1 MGFFDYYLFF
11 FSVIGLLPTRFTAPF
26 VDFYGSRVSFVRSLF
41 FYFLMLTSFTC
52 LTVFCLTLFSL
63 VFFFFYIFS
72 HGFLSCFP
80 WKPLPGD
87 ASNWRPTPQNQLT
100 DKNTRTKYSG
110 CHEIASAPATEDS
123 AEFGGQVAQQRGS
136 LLKPTSVVRR
146 ILRSSLMKIGL
157 ELLQIIVI
165 VLLPVL
171 PPVDFGDREHHHHP
185 TRSSFWIR
193 NHISLCIASGTILD
207 FLLFC
212 TRELLNFC
220 KGFHHNKRRRKNNV
234 LVLHVSEEERGKPSL
249 RLNILT
255 IFSRPLSI
263 SLITLSL
270 LPSNLIK
277 QFWSC
282 IQRCLIAP
290 KFEKG

>member
-1 MGFFDYYLFF
+1 MGQGYRSYVVFFLN
-11 FSVIGLLPTRFTAPF
+11 
-26 VDFYGSRVSFVRSLF
+26 
-41 FYFLMLTSFTC
+41 FLMLTSFTC

-193 NHISLCIASGTILD
+193 NHISLCIVGNIHLD
-207 FLLFC
+207 FGSI
-212 TRELLNFC
+212 TNHRI
-220 KGFHHNKRRRKNNV
+220 KRNKMFSSATYS
-234 LVLHVSEEERGKPSL
+234 HIYYISVSS
-249 RLNILT
+249 
-255 IFSRPLSI
+255 
-263 SLITLSL
+263 
-270 LPSNLIK
+270 SNLK
-277 QFWSC
+277 MHVNCFSFLFFPRLRPSQLLSC
-282 IQRCLIAP
+282 
-290 KFEKG
+290 